1 MNNLFHLN
9 HGCLDNDIFAASI
22 ELPLAFR
29 IHNDGTEHNTRTI
42 KSEYILKAGSHHGF
56 GMNALFAYRLHQE
69 LSGSGNTV
77 ERIQA
82 LRKSNLGVLA
92 NNPNNIGSIIA
103 CMPKGC
109 DAARI
114 IEFAFPGS
122 QNGQFEKSD
131 FAFFAK
137 NVDKSLKEKPSA
149 SLLLISEIFTI
160 LQHCNRIEPDNK
172 LQKKIVTVAEAAHS

>member
-1 MNNLFHLN
+1 MNNLFHLT
-9 HGCLDNDIFAASI
+9 HGCIDNDIFAASI

-29 IHNDGTEHNTRTI
+29 IYNDGTEHNTRTI

-56 GMNALFAYRLHQE
+56 GMNALFAYRLYQE
-69 LSGSGNTV
+69 LSSSGNSV

-82 LRKSNLGVLA
+82 LRKSNLEVLT
-92 NNPNNIGSIIA
+92 NNPHNIGSIVA

-114 IEFAFPGS
+114 VELAFPGS
-122 QNGQFEKSD
+122 QYGQFEKSD

-137 NVDKSLKEKPSA
+137 NVDKSLKGKPSA
-149 SLLLISEIFTI
+149 SLLLISEIFTA
-160 LQHCNRIEPDNK
+160 LQRCNRIEPDNK
-172 LQKKIVTVAEAAHS
+172 LSKKIIAVAEAANS